1 MSDVLHTAITVS
13 DLDAMR
19 GFYEDTLGLAHSRDF
34 EVDGTLNYFV
44 GGEDAEIQFVHK
56 PDSDPDPDSERSG
69 AGLDHLAV
77 AVEDVDAT
85 VAAAREEWDS
95 EVETEPTDMKDLGV
109 RIAFVTDPEGY
120 VVELIADL

>member
-1 MSDVLHTAITVS
+1 MSNVLHTAITVS

-19 GFYEDTLGLAHSRDF
+19 EFYEGTLGLPHSRDF

-44 GGEDAEIQFVHK
+44 GGEDAEIQFVHD
-56 PDSDPDPDSERSG
+56 PDADPDPASDRSG
-69 AGLDHLAV
+69 SELDHLAV
-77 AVEDVDAT
+77 GVADVDAV
-85 VAAAREEWDS
+85 VAEAREEWDS
-95 EVETEPTDMKDLGV
+95 DVLTEPTDMADLGV

>member
-19 GFYEDTLGLAHSRDF
+19 AFYEDTLGLPHSRDF

-44 GGEDAEIQFVHK
+44 GDEDAEIQFVHK
-56 PDSDPDPDSERSG
+56 PDADPDPDSDRSG
-69 AGLDHLAV
+69 EGLDHLAV

-95 EVETEPTDMKDLGV
+95 EVETEPTDMEDLGV